1 MKFLIAIGRVILN
14 GIYAFHKLCPMK
26 NQAVIISRQSNE
38 PSLDIRLLAQEL
50 EGRQGIQVKILCRTL
65 GGGLFSKIKYL
76 FHMIGPQMRA
86 MATSKVVVL
95 DSYCIA
101 ASILCH
107 RKGMSII
114 QMWHA
119 MGGFKKFG
127 YSILDQGEGSQAWLA
142 EAMRMHKNY
151 TCILASSEESIGFL
165 GEAFGYDRD
174 VFKILPLPRTDLLRD
189 RVYMESKAREIKA
202 VIPKLSST
210 KKSILYAPTFRK
222 TQQGRKGI
230 LDLINAVDYEN
241 YNLIVALHPLME
253 QEQLPEKVIT
263 TDRFSTL
270 ELLSICDYFITDYSA
285 MIYEAALAEKPIF
298 LYAYDLR
305 DYTGKRGFYIDYEKD
320 LPGKPYTDAQK
331 LVAAIETGKYDLG
344 ETCAFAQRY
353 VASDGQCV
361 QKLADLICEQM
372 KDA

>member
-1 MKFLIAIGRVILN
+1 MKFLIAIGRLILN
-14 GIYAFHKLCPMK
+14 GIYDFHKLCPVK
-26 NQAVIISRQSNE
+26 NQVVIISRQSDE
-38 PSLDIRLLAQEL
+38 PSLDIRLLAKEL
-50 EGRQGIQVKILCRTL
+50 ESRQDIQVKVLCRTL

-101 ASILCH
+101 ASILRH
-107 RKGMSII
+107 RKGLSII

-151 TCILASSEESIGFL
+151 TCVLASSEESVRFL

-189 RVYMESKAREIKA
+189 PDYMERKAQEIKA
-202 VIPKLSST
+202 AIPSLSQA
-210 KKSILYAPTFRK
+210 KKTILYAPTFRK
-222 TQQGRKGI
+222 TQQGKEGV
-230 LDLINAVDYEN
+230 LELVNAVNYEA
-241 YNLIVALHPLME
+241 YDLVAALHPLMD

-263 TDRFSTL
+263 TDRFSTM
-270 ELLSICDYFITDYSA
+270 ELLSVCDYFITDYSA

-305 DYTGKRGFYIDYEKD
+305 DYTSNRGFYIDYEKD
-320 LPGKPYTDAQK
+320 LPGETHTDARE
-331 LVAAIETGKYDLG
+331 LVKAIETDQYDLR
-344 ETCAFAQRY
+344 EVRAFAQRY
-353 VASDGQCV
+353 VAVGGQCA
-361 QKLADLICEQM
+361 QRLADLICEQA
-372 KDA
+372 KAI